1 MLEQLIDFLQ
11 SELKISASAISL
23 AQRNQDLEPNILPII
38 LWQYGLLNTKQ
49 LDEVFNWLEVS

>member
-23 AQRNQDLEPNILPII
+23 AQRTQHLEPNILPII

>member
-11 SELKISASAISL
+11 SEFKISARAISL
-23 AQRNQDLEPNILPII
+23 AQRSQDLEPNILPII